1 MMTSSIPTF
10 EQTFEPFAA
19 FTKLA
24 TEATEK
30 AYKMQLACS
39 KTYAK
44 FGMDNISEG
53 LKVSNFDQM
62 TSYAEKQKDI
72 YKKSN
77 EMMIADAKAFADI
90 GVEFFDSSRLLMEDT
105 FKSNMTAA
113 KEATKAATK
122 AVTPSK

>member
-1 MMTSSIPTF
+1 MTTSSLPTF

-24 TEATEK
+24 TEAAEK

-53 LKVSNFDQM
+53 LKVSNFDEM
-62 TSYAEKQKDI
+62 TNYAEKQKNI
-72 YKKSN
+72 YKKSH
-77 EMMIADAKAFADI
+77 EMLIADAKAYADI
-90 GVEFFDSSRLLMEDT
+90 GVDFFDSSRVLMEET
-105 FKSNMTAA
+105 FKTNMTAA
-113 KEATKAATK
+113 KEATKVATK
-122 AVTPSK
+122 TVTPAK